1 MKFKNIFIFIFI
13 FLLLITIIIYNS
25 FTKNTIV
32 EEYGRHG
39 GFGGGRHGGYGRG
52 RALGYGAG
60 GYGLYH
66 GYYKENGDYGYPLY
80 CPYRYKEIINDSS
93 YEIPVII

>member
-1 MKFKNIFIFIFI
+1 MKFKNIFIFI

-25 FTKNTIV
+25 FTKNRIV
-32 EEYGRHG
+32 EEYGRYG
-39 GFGGGRHGGYGRG
+39 VYGRG

-60 GYGLYH
+60 GAYGLYH

-80 CPYRYKEIINDSS
+80 CPYRYPYKKFINDSS

>member
-1 MKFKNIFIFIFI
+1 MKFKNIFIFI

-25 FTKNTIV
+25 FTKNRIV
-32 EEYGRHG
+32 EE
-39 GFGGGRHGGYGRG
+39 YGRG

-93 YEIPVII
+93 SYESPIII